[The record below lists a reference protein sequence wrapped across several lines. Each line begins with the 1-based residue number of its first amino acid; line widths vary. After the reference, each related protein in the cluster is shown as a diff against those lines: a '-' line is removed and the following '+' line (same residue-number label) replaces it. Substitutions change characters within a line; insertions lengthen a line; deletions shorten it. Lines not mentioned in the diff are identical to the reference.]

1 MRPPSGVGETESG
14 GRAPA
19 DALAP
24 ATSQMVLKAAA
35 TTSASVAAAELK
47 TAGTEVVPQLW
58 SLSVWTVGE
67 AFCPNCDLPSAMV
80 TAVAN
85 PASPYAPTTTE
96 APDPE
101 IAPELCAVPELQAA
115 ADPAVVSGVENSARV
130 RLAWNQPPVPAR
142 VAVTVSDPALAAWDT
157 QTSTSTSQTGSAPAA
172 AL

>member
-1 MRPPSGVGETESG
+1 MTLSPIAMLGVSRLLVVEGPNGPSVSLDPTDCHARHATSFQGVVNRTRGAGASGRPRPQ
-14 GRAPA
+14 
-19 DALAP
+19 
-24 ATSQMVLKAAA
+24 ATSQMVWKAAA
-35 TTSASVAAAELK
+35 TTSALVAAAEWK

-67 AFCPNCDLPSAMV
+67 AFCPNSDLPSAMV

-115 ADPAVVSGVENSARV
+115 A
-130 RLAWNQPPVPAR
+130 
-142 VAVTVSDPALAAWDT
+142 
-157 QTSTSTSQTGSAPAA
+157 
-172 AL
+172 